1 MRKNHQLKPQRQH
14 AMETHDPTILRDEHS
29 FHSSQISFLFRN
41 PFACLIFIVACFR
54 FVCFVHG
61 WLWKGFWQ
69 NAADK
74 EKRYMEI
81 KLYEYEH
88 CYWKNGESI
97 EWRGADWASHLMMM
111 RVSKFVY
118 LFARFTQNVL
128 HSKIWRRNVNIW
140 NFMRTMNVRGREKR
154 TNKQPRAHT
163 SHRNKCLKLYSFKNK
178 KPMISIRI
186 LYWMCCVST
195 SKQCVDGL

>member
-1 MRKNHQLKPQRQH
+1 
-14 AMETHDPTILRDEHS
+14 
-29 FHSSQISFLFRN
+29 
-41 PFACLIFIVACFR
+41 
-54 FVCFVHG
+54 
-61 WLWKGFWQ
+61 
-69 NAADK
+69 
-74 EKRYMEI
+74 MEI

-88 CYWKNGESI
+88 CYWENGESI

-128 HSKIWRRNVNIW
+128 CSKIWRRNVNIS

-163 SHRNKCLKLYSFKNK
+163 SHGTNVWSFIALRTKNQWFRFGYCIECVVFPPQNNVSMVFKWISRSAFNTNTNQIIPLRCYYAICLRSAQKHIMQNAKCHISLLLCSNHFLFFSFLFFSVRLKMKTK
-178 KPMISIRI
+178 
-186 LYWMCCVST
+186 
-195 SKQCVDGL
+195 